1 MGVIKKTKYLFSDK
15 IWDLDTG
22 KCSKFYAALVRFVKL
37 LRITVRTF
45 FQNRMGFQ
53 CVSLSY
59 FVTLSIVPF
68 LAFIFAVSGD
78 FGLTDKLSAF
88 LFDLIPTGNE
98 ATLNLL
104 VEKADNMIAIAR
116 SSGVGFVSAL
126 IFLWA
131 VLWMMFQV
139 ERVFNNV
146 WGVQKIPRKIYKR
159 FGFYLILLFMTPFV
173 MLLFAMCIASFS
185 NLMSLIGVNI
195 GSLGLPK
202 GLPGWLLGY
211 VISTFILSAM
221 YKFIPAV
228 NVVYKYALKAAAID
242 AVFFCLF
249 QYLYVEAQV
258 FVARAN
264 MVYGVLA
271 AVPLFL
277 IWLNFSWQIIIYGA
291 ELNYSY
297 QNIDTYHI

>member
-1 MGVIKKTKYLFSDK
+1 MGVIKKIRYLFSDK

-22 KCSKFYAALVRFVKL
+22 KVSKFYASLVRFVKL

-59 FVTLSIVPF
+59 FVTLAIVPL
-68 LAFIFAVSGD
+68 LAFLFAVTGD
-78 FGLTDKLSAF
+78 FGLTDKLAKV
-88 LFDLIPTGNE
+88 LFDLVPPGNE
-98 ATLNLL
+98 AIVNLL
-104 VEKADNMIAIAR
+104 VEKADNLIAIAR
-116 SSGVGFVSAL
+116 SSGVGFFSAL
-126 IFLWA
+126 IFFGA

-146 WGVQKIPRKIYKR
+146 WGVQKIPRKLYKR
-159 FGFYLILLFMTPFV
+159 FGFYVIFLFMIPFI
-173 MLLFAMCIASFS
+173 MLLFGMCIASFT
-185 NLMSLIGVNI
+185 NLMSLMGLDTI
-195 GSLGLPK
+195 SRGLPK
-202 GLPGWLLGY
+202 GIIGWLLVY
-211 VISTFILSAM
+211 VISTFIISAM

-228 NVVYKYALKAAAID
+228 EVEYKYALKAAAID

-249 QYLYVEAQV
+249 QYLYVETQV

-264 MVYGVLA
+264 MIYGVLA
-271 AVPLFL
+271 AVPIFL